1 MNSAASASPDTK
13 WYKSLNQSPLTPPSW
28 VFPIAWTILYAL
40 IIASGVVFLSA
51 TTSISSGVRSTGF
64 FYYCA
69 AWVLNLSWS
78 QIFFRFQRPDLSFV
92 VILGMLAFI
101 ALNIRAFYESDPEGV
116 IDASGCDALNSAHVS
131 FFSGIAGRDVLAA
144 FDFARLSFVSFSAS
158 KFSARLSA
166 LST

>member
-1 MNSAASASPDTK
+1 MDTSSSADTSASANASASSA
-13 WYKSLNQSPLTPPSW
+13 WYKSLNQSPLTPPNW

-51 TTSISSGVRSTGF
+51 ATTIRDAVRSPGF

-92 VILGMLAFI
+92 VILAMLTFI
-101 ALNIRAFYESDPEGV
+101 ALNIRAFYQVSRLAAYLLVPYV
-116 IDASGCDALNSAHVS
+116 AWVS
-131 FFSGIAGRDVLAA
+131 FATYLNGYIVFMNPVR
-144 FDFARLSFVSFSAS
+144 SA
-158 KFSARLSA
+158 KP
-166 LST
+166 

>member
-1 MNSAASASPDTK
+1 MFLYIILLLYFTMDTSPDANSK

-40 IIASGVVFLSA
+40 IIASGVVFLSSP
-51 TTSISSGVRSTGF
+51 TTTIRAAVRSPGF

-92 VILGMLAFI
+92 VILAMLSFI
-101 ALNIRAFYESDPEGV
+101 ALNIRAFYPVSRLAAYLLVPYF
-116 IDASGCDALNSAHVS
+116 AWVS
-131 FFSGIAGRDVLAA
+131 FATYLNGYIVFMNP
-144 FDFARLSFVSFSAS
+144 ARGA
-158 KFSARLSA
+158 
-166 LST
+166 

>member
-1 MNSAASASPDTK
+1 MDHSGNSTSSR

-40 IIASGVVFLSA
+40 IIASGVVFLSSPA
-51 TTSISSGVRSTGF
+51 TTTISAGVRSVGF

-69 AWVLNLSWS
+69 AWILNLAWS

-101 ALNIRAFYESDPEGV
+101 ALNIRAFYPVSRLAAYLLVPYL
-116 IDASGCDALNSAHVS
+116 AWVS
-131 FFSGIAGRDVLAA
+131 FATYLNGYILFMNPMLHPPAA
-144 FDFARLSFVSFSAS
+144 RP
-158 KFSARLSA
+158 
-166 LST
+166 

>member
-1 MNSAASASPDTK
+1 MMNSAD

-51 TTSISSGVRSTGF
+51 RTAAAVRSAGF

-69 AWVLNLSWS
+69 AWVLNISWT
-78 QIFFRFQRPDLSFV
+78 QIFFRFRRPGMSFA

-101 ALNIRAFYESDPEGV
+101 ALNIRAFYPVSRIAAWLLVPYL
-116 IDASGCDALNSAHVS
+116 AWVS
-131 FFSGIAGRDVLAA
+131 FAA
-144 FDFARLSFVSFSAS
+144 YLNGYIVFMN
-158 KFSARLSA
+158 
-166 LST
+166 

>member
-13 WYKSLNQSPLTPPSW
+13 WYKSLKQSPLSPPSW

-40 IIASGVVFLSA
+40 IIASGFVFLTA
-51 TTSISSGVRSTGF
+51 TTTISTGVRSPGF
-64 FYYCA
+64 FYYCT

-101 ALNIRAFYESDPEGV
+101 ALNIRAFYPVSRLAAYLLVPYM
-116 IDASGCDALNSAHVS
+116 LWVS
-131 FFSGIAGRDVLAA
+131 FATYLNGYILFMNPIPKA
-144 FDFARLSFVSFSAS
+144 
-158 KFSARLSA
+158 
-166 LST
+166 

>member
-1 MNSAASASPDTK
+1 MDTVASSA

-40 IIASGVVFLSA
+40 IIVSGVVFLSA
-51 TTSISSGVRSTGF
+51 TPTISAGVRSVGF

-92 VILGMLAFI
+92 VILGMLTFI
-101 ALNIRAFYESDPEGV
+101 ALNIRAFYPVSRLAAYLLVPYM
-116 IDASGCDALNSAHVS
+116 LWVS
-131 FFSGIAGRDVLAA
+131 FATYLNGYILFMNPLR
-144 FDFARLSFVSFSAS
+144 SA
-158 KFSARLSA
+158 KP
-166 LST
+166 

>member
-13 WYKSLNQSPLTPPSW
+13 WYKSLKQSPLSPPSW

-40 IIASGVVFLSA
+40 IIASGFVFLSA
-51 TTSISSGVRSTGF
+51 TTTIGAGVRSLGF

-101 ALNIRAFYESDPEGV
+101 ALNIRAFYPVSRLAAYLLVPYM
-116 IDASGCDALNSAHVS
+116 LWVS
-131 FFSGIAGRDVLAA
+131 FATYLNGYILFMNPIPKA
-144 FDFARLSFVSFSAS
+144 
-158 KFSARLSA
+158 
-166 LST
+166 